1 MSLFRTL
8 KIVSHALTVLDLT
21 EGVIDM
27 TDNHT
32 SDAPREENE
41 ERATPPLIEE
51 IEVEAR
57 ELVARVRQLIREG
70 NVRTL
75 RIKDGKGRYL
85 LEVPLTVGVLVGG
98 VFALT
103 APALTALTAVL
114 GLATKVK
121 IEIERR
127 PEDGDDAK

>member
-1 MSLFRTL
+1 MSLLRTL
-8 KIVSHALTVLDLT
+8 KIVSHALTALDVT
-21 EGVIDM
+21 EGVLEM

-32 SDAPREENE
+32 SDAPREEAE
-41 ERATPPLIEE
+41 ERAVPPLIEE

-57 ELVARVRQLIREG
+57 ELLGRVRELIREG

-75 RIKDGKGRYL
+75 RIKDSKGRYL
-85 LEVPLTVGVLVGG
+85 LEMPLTVGVLVGS

-103 APALTALTAVL
+103 APVLTAIGALV

-127 PEDGDDAK
+127 PEGGDDAE

>member
-1 MSLFRTL
+1 MGLLRTL
-8 KIVSHALTVLDLT
+8 KIVSHALTALDLT
-21 EGVIDM
+21 EGVIEM

-32 SDAPREENE
+32 SDAPREETE
-41 ERATPPLIEE
+41 ERAVPPLIEE

-57 ELVARVRQLIREG
+57 ELVGRVKELIREG

-85 LEVPLTVGVLVGG
+85 LEMPLTVGVLVGS

-103 APALTALTAVL
+103 APALTAIGAVL

-127 PEDGDDAK
+127 DDDGDAE

>member
-1 MSLFRTL
+1 MGLFRTL
-8 KIVSHALTVLDLT
+8 KIVSHALTALDLT

-32 SDAPREENE
+32 SDAPREEGEARNV
-41 ERATPPLIEE
+41 PPLIEE

-57 ELVARVRQLIREG
+57 ELVGRVRELIREG

-85 LEVPLTVGVLVGG
+85 LEMPLTVGVLVGS

-103 APALTALTAVL
+103 APALTAIGAVL

-127 PEDGDDAK
+127 EE